1 MIPGPTPV
9 PEKVLQA
16 LSKHPIGHR
25 SKEFQD
31 LVESTTKNLQWLH
44 QTKNDVLTITGSGT
58 AAMEAGIIN
67 TLSRGDKVI
76 CGENG
81 KFGERWVK
89 VAKEFGLEVIKINS
103 EWGNPLDPEEF
114 KKVLEEDKQKEIKA
128 VILTHSETSTGV
140 INDLET
146 ISSYIRAHNTA
157 LSIIDCV
164 TSLGACNVP
173 VDEWELDIV
182 ASGSQKGYMIPPG
195 LSFITM
201 SQKAWEAAEKSN
213 LPKFYLNLKSYRKSL
228 SSNSNPYT
236 PAVNLVFALDEAL
249 KMMRDEGLE
258 NIFLRHNKHKLAMS
272 NAVKVL
278 NLKLFANEKYLS
290 PSVTAIKTEG
300 MDAEQLRKTIKD
312 KFDILLAG
320 GQDHLKGK
328 IFRVGHLGYVN
339 DRDIITIIS
348 AISNTLMSLGKISAQ
363 QAGEALV
370 IASKYMEG
378 N

>member
-44 QTKNDVLTITGSGT
+44 QTQYDVLTITGSGT

-67 TLSRGDKVI
+67 TLSKGDKVI

-89 VAKEFGLEVIKINS
+89 VAKEFGLEVIKIDS
-103 EWGNPLDPEEF
+103 EWGTPLDPEKF

-157 LSIIDCV
+157 LSIVDCV

-173 VDEWELDIV
+173 IDEWKLDIV

-195 LSFITM
+195 LSFIAM
-201 SQKAWEAAEKSN
+201 SQKAWEASEKSN
-213 LPKFYLNLKSYRKSL
+213 LPKFYLNLKSYKKSL
-228 SSNSNPYT
+228 VSNSNPYT

-249 KMMRDEGLE
+249 TMMRDEGLK
-258 NIFLRHNKHKLAMS
+258 NIFARHERHKSAIKS
-272 NAVKVL
+272 AVKAL
-278 NLKLFANEKYLS
+278 NLKLFADEKYLS
-290 PSVTAIKTEG
+290 PSITAIKTEG
-300 MDAEQLRKTIKD
+300 MDAEEFRKTIKNN
-312 KFDILLAG
+312 FDILLAG

-339 DRDIITIIS
+339 DRDIITVVS
-348 AISNTLMSLGKISAQ
+348 AISNTLLDLGKITAQ

-370 IASKYMEG
+370 VASKYLEE